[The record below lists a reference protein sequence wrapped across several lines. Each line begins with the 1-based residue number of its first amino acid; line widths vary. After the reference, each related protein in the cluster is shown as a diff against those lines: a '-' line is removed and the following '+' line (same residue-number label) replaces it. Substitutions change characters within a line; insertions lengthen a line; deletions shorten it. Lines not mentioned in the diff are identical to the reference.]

1 MKIYGAVLAIL
12 DETKVLLKMEKS
24 EYVPDGRIVTVFS
37 EIKDPTFERFGLEKV
52 LIPKGELE
60 VLVAQGEGVYVA
72 QRFQSERVEKR
83 RKPSNLMLNPL
94 GQFFGEEVEV
104 ITKGSW
110 SATFDQSQS
119 MKLAYPKEIQ
129 VGDSVGEK

>member
-1 MKIYGAVLAIL
+1 MKIYGAVVAIL
-12 DETKVLLKMEKS
+12 DETKVLLEIHKS
-24 EYVPDGRIVTVFS
+24 EYIPDGRIITAFS
-37 EIKDPTFERFGLEKV
+37 EIKDPAFERFGLDKIF
-52 LIPKGELE
+52 IPKGDLE
-60 VLVAQGEGVYVA
+60 ILVAQGEGIYVA
-72 QRFQSERVEKR
+72 QRFQSERLEKR

-110 SATFDQSQS
+110 SAAFDESQS

-129 VGDSVGEK
+129 LGDAVGEK